1 MGIFQ
6 QFRNPISI
14 LHPLNTLGNS
24 ERKRLTNTLTMFIY
38 KYQHPVSQITHIQ
51 RNFKKNRTFQGP
63 DTLPSNLIEG
73 ISKLKTG
80 QSQKE
85 FVNHAM
91 KRGRISEAQVGGSQP
106 ALPRQECSLAHIVE
120 LTVPRT
126 GPGTY

>member
-1 MGIFQ
+1 MIQ
-6 QFRNPISI
+6 E
-14 LHPLNTLGNS
+14 TLSGKQN
-24 ERKRLTNTLTMFIY
+24 
-38 KYQHPVSQITHIQ
+38 YQNH
-51 RNFKKNRTFQGP
+51 
-63 DTLPSNLIEG
+63 

-91 KRGRISEAQVGGSQP
+91 KRGGISEAQVGGSQP
-106 ALPRQECSLAHIVE
+106 ALPRQECSLAHIAE